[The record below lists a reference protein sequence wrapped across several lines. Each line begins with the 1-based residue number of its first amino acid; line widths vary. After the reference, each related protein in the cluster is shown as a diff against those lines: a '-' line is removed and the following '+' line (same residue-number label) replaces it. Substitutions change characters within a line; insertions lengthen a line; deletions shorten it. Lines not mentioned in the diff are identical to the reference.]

1 MKDKEESVLKSE
13 QAERHLRLSAR
24 LLWWLP
30 LSPLVGFITASWLLA
45 ESWPLWQVVP
55 LAVVLATPFGFGV
68 YHGLKAIRLGKH
80 SAFIPVMVHAVL
92 GLVAL
97 VMPVAEALTV

>member
-1 MKDKEESVLKSE
+1 M
-13 QAERHLRLSAR
+13 
-24 LLWWLP
+24 
-30 LSPLVGFITASWLLA
+30 
-45 ESWPLWQVVP
+45 
-55 LAVVLATPFGFGV
+55 VLATPFGFGV